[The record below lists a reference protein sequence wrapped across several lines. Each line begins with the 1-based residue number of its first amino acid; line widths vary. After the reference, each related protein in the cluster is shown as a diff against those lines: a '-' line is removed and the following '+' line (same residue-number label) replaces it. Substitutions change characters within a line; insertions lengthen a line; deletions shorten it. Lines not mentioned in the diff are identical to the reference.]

1 MKLLKKI
8 KRILGSERG
17 QALPMALIL
26 LVLGGFLVI
35 PTLSLTAT
43 NLNAN
48 RIVEQN
54 TLELYAADA
63 GVADALWQLNNA
75 GLKPYKEWQL
85 PELVNGGTVNVTL
98 SKVNEKLYKIVSIA
112 TLPGGSTTV
121 EALVNL
127 GGNPW
132 FFDNAITSA
141 NNVIIKPKCVIRGKV
156 VYTNSIDNKGDVI
169 PAPIKDPTVPDRWP
183 NADVVNTFFY
193 NQVRHVQQTSG
204 TRTIN
209 ISSTSCKEATPCE
222 IPVVNHNGDLTITG
236 GGWARLTGTVYVTGT
251 LTIDSVNLNLNK
263 KTLFAKNAIYVT
275 KNSYIY
281 GAGCVVAWGNVDFKP
296 GSVAATSNDYV
307 FILSVNGT
315 VYAAPNATWNGS
327 VAGYNVEYWPGGTLQ
342 WTTPPSDGLD
352 FPSYFTYKQ
361 CTYTIK

>member
-1 MKLLKKI
+1 MKSVKRI
-8 KRILGSERG
+8 KRKLKGEAG
-17 QALPMALIL
+17 LALPMVLIL
-26 LVLGGFLVI
+26 LVLGGFLVV
-35 PTLSLTAT
+35 PTLSLMTT

-48 RIVEQN
+48 RVVDQAN
-54 TLELYAADA
+54 LRLYAADA
-63 GVADALWQLNNA
+63 GVADALWRLNYA
-75 GLKPYKEWQL
+75 GLKPPAGWQL
-85 PELVNGGTVNVTL
+85 PEQINGGTVNVTL
-98 SKVNEKLYKIVSIA
+98 SQVSAKLYNIVSIA

-121 EALVNL
+121 EALVSL

-141 NNVIIKPKCVIRGKV
+141 NNVTIKPNCVIRGKV

-169 PAPIKDPTVPDRWP
+169 PAPIKDQYVPDRWP

-193 NQVRHVQQTSG
+193 NEVSSVGQTSG

-236 GGWARLTGTVYVTGT
+236 DGWAKLTGTVYVTGT

-263 KTLFAKNAIYVT
+263 KTLFAKNNIYVT

-281 GAGCVVAWGNVDFKP
+281 GAGCVVAWGNVEFKP
-296 GSVAATSNDYV
+296 GSVAATSSDYV

-315 VYAAPNATWNGS
+315 VFAAPQAQWNGS